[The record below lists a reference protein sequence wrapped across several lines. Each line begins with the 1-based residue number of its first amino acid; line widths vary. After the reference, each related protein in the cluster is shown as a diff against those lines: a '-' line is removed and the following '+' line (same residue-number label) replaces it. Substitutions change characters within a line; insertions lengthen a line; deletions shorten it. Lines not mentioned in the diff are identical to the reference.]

1 MAHYILDTN
10 ILSYLIDIDSPMH
23 NRVKLFF
30 SSLKDT
36 DFLSTTIITIMELN
50 YALQVLSNENLKHNF
65 SIALKNIES
74 NLNIYSINLTTT
86 KIFSDLKYRYKKQ
99 TGINSISAK
108 KNDLDLII
116 ASISIEKDAILVSND
131 KIFKTISET
140 SKLNH
145 ISI

>member
-10 ILSYLIDIDSPMH
+10 ILSYLIDINSPMH
-23 NRVKLFF
+23 NRIKVFF

-50 YALQVLSNENLKHNF
+50 YALQVLSSQNLKHNF

-74 NLNIYSINLTTT
+74 NLNIYSIDLTTT
-86 KIFSDLKYRYKKQ
+86 KIFSDLKYMYKKQ
-99 TGINSISAK
+99 IGINSITAK